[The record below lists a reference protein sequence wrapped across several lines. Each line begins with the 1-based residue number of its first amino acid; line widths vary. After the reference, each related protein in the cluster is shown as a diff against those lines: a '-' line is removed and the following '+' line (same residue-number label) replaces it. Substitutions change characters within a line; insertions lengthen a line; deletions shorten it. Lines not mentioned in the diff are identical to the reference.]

1 MVFDPFNLTA
11 EEDQKAQEWL
21 RKHEND
27 LDLFDVLSEGIDGLL
42 SYSFEALRD
51 EENKETEE
59 DRDWN

>member
-51 EENKETEE
+51 EENMETEE
-59 DRDWN
+59 DRDWD